1 MKRRDEKLVAPGGVE
16 KVLLHT
22 CCAPCSGAII
32 EAMLNNG
39 IEPVIYYCNPNIYPL
54 EEYEI
59 RKNECSRYAEKLGLQ
74 IVDADNDH
82 SAWLECVKGLEAEPE
97 RGARC
102 LKCFKLRLTACAKYA
117 AENGFTV
124 ITSTLDSSRWKS
136 HEQIVEAG
144 NYAASLYE
152 NITYWDY
159 NWRKGGLT
167 ARRAEIIKENDF
179 YNQRYCGCEFSI
191 GHLKDSKPLIR
202 KAVKERVAAMSETDK
217 QTEADVLFSYL
228 ENLGFTTL
236 EVAKEIGEWVNSEE
250 QVRNSKKILLYH
262 PMTDEIDV
270 MKAVRK
276 WAETK
281 EIYLPAIEG
290 DDIVIRQYKSEQDL
304 KVGKYGILEPV
315 GAVLDNPEE
324 IDLVIVPGRAFD
336 IRGYRLGRGKGYYD
350 RLLPKMRA
358 IKIGVCFDCQYIF
371 RVPAEE
377 HDIPMD
383 YVVCRKLIEK

>member
-1 MKRRDEKLVAPGGVE
+1 MKKREEKLVAPGGAE

-228 ENLGFTTL
+228 ENL
-236 EVAKEIGEWVNSEE
+236 E

-304 KVGKYGILEPV
+304 KIGKYGILEPV

-324 IDLVIVPGRAFD
+324 INLVIVPGRAFD

>member
-1 MKRRDEKLVAPGGVE
+1 MKKREEKLVAPSGVE

-59 RKNECSRYAEKLGLQ
+59 RKNECSRYARKLGLQ

-102 LKCFKLRLTACAKYA
+102 LKCFKLRLAACAKYA

-179 YNQRYCGCEFSI
+179 YNQRYCGCEFST

-228 ENLGFTTL
+228 EN
-236 EVAKEIGEWVNSEE
+236 SEL
-250 QVRNSKKILLYH
+250 VRNSKKILLYH
-262 PMTDEIDV
+262 PMIDEIDV
-270 MKAVRK
+270 TNAIQK
-276 WAETK
+276 WAGTK

-304 KVGKYGILEPV
+304 KIGKYGILEPV

-383 YVVCRKLIEK
+383 YVVCRTLIEK

>member
-1 MKRRDEKLVAPGGVE
+1 MMKKREEKLVAPGGVE

-39 IEPVIYYCNPNIYPL
+39 IEPVIYYCNPNIYPP

-167 ARRAEIIKENDF
+167 ARRAAIIKENDF

-202 KAVKERVAAMSETDK
+202 KAVKERVAAMSESDK

-228 ENLGFTTL
+228 EN
-236 EVAKEIGEWVNSEE
+236 SEL
-250 QVRNSKKILLYH
+250 VRNSKKILLYH

-304 KVGKYGILEPV
+304 KIGKYGILEPV

-324 IDLVIVPGRAFD
+324 KNLVIVPGRAFD

>member
-1 MKRRDEKLVAPGGVE
+1 MKKREDKLVAPGGVE

-39 IEPVIYYCNPNIYPL
+39 IEPVIYYCNPNIYPR

-167 ARRAEIIKENDF
+167 ARRAEIIKDNDF

-228 ENLGFTTL
+228 ENL
-236 EVAKEIGEWVNSEE
+236 E

-324 IDLVIVPGRAFD
+324 INLVIVPGRAFD

>member
-1 MKRRDEKLVAPGGVE
+1 MKKREEKLVAPGGVE

-167 ARRAEIIKENDF
+167 ARRAEIIKDNDF

-228 ENLGFTTL
+228 ENL
-236 EVAKEIGEWVNSEE
+236 E

-324 IDLVIVPGRAFD
+324 INLVIVPGRAFD

>member
-1 MKRRDEKLVAPGGVE
+1 MKKREDKLVAPGGVE

-32 EAMLNNG
+32 EAMLNSG

-167 ARRAEIIKENDF
+167 ARRAAIIKENDF

-228 ENLGFTTL
+228 ENL
-236 EVAKEIGEWVNSEE
+236 E

-304 KVGKYGILEPV
+304 KIGKYGILEPV

-377 HDIPMD
+377 HDIPMG

>member
-1 MKRRDEKLVAPGGVE
+1 MKKREDKGVAPGGVE

-228 ENLGFTTL
+228 ENL
-236 EVAKEIGEWVNSEE
+236 E

-324 IDLVIVPGRAFD
+324 INLVIVPGRAFD

>member
-1 MKRRDEKLVAPGGVE
+1 MKKREEKLVAPGGVE

-102 LKCFKLRLTACAKYA
+102 LKCFKLRLAACAKYA

-202 KAVKERVAAMSETDK
+202 KAVKERVAAMSEPDK
-217 QTEADVLFSYL
+217 QREADVLFSYM
-228 ENLGFTTL
+228 E
-236 EVAKEIGEWVNSEE
+236 NSEL
-250 QVRNSKKILLYH
+250 VRNSKKILLYY
-262 PMTDEIDV
+262 PMADEIDV
-270 MKAVRK
+270 TNAIQK
-276 WAETK
+276 WAGTK

-304 KVGKYGILEPV
+304 KAGRYGILEAV
-315 GAVLDNPEE
+315 GAVLDSPEE

>member
-1 MKRRDEKLVAPGGVE
+1 MKKREDKLVAPGGAE

-32 EAMLNNG
+32 EAMLNSG

-228 ENLGFTTL
+228 EN
-236 EVAKEIGEWVNSEE
+236 SEL
-250 QVRNSKKILLYH
+250 VRNSKKILLYH

-304 KVGKYGILEPV
+304 KIGKYGILEPV
-315 GAVLDNPEE
+315 GAVLENPEE
-324 IDLVIVPGRAFD
+324 IDLVVVPGRAFD

-358 IKIGVCFDCQYIF
+358 VKIGVCFDCQYMF
-371 RVPAEE
+371 RVPTDEY
-377 HDIPMD
+377 DVPMD
-383 YVVCRKLIEK
+383 YVVCRKLTKE

>member
-1 MKRRDEKLVAPGGVE
+1 MKKREEKLVAPGGVE

-102 LKCFKLRLTACAKYA
+102 LKCFKLRLEACAKYA

-228 ENLGFTTL
+228 EN
-236 EVAKEIGEWVNSEE
+236 SEL
-250 QVRNSKKILLYH
+250 VRNSKKILLYH

-304 KVGKYGILEPV
+304 KIGKYGILEPV

-324 IDLVIVPGRAFD
+324 INLVIVPGRAFD

>member
-1 MKRRDEKLVAPGGVE
+1 MKKREEKLVAPGGVE

-32 EAMLNNG
+32 EAMLNSG

-97 RGARC
+97 RGTRC

-167 ARRAEIIKENDF
+167 ARRAAIIKENDF

-191 GHLKDSKPLIR
+191 GHMKDSKPLIR
-202 KAVKERVAAMSETDK
+202 KAVKERVAAMSESDK
-217 QTEADVLFSYL
+217 QTEADVLFRYL
-228 ENLGFTTL
+228 ENL
-236 EVAKEIGEWVNSEE
+236 E

-262 PMTDEIDV
+262 PMADEIDV

-304 KVGKYGILEPV
+304 KIGKYGILEPV

-324 IDLVIVPGRAFD
+324 MDLVIVPGRAFD

>member
-1 MKRRDEKLVAPGGVE
+1 MKKREEKLVAPGGVE

-54 EEYEI
+54 EEYKI

-102 LKCFKLRLTACAKYA
+102 LKCFKLRLEACAKYA

-228 ENLGFTTL
+228 ENL
-236 EVAKEIGEWVNSEE
+236 E

-304 KVGKYGILEPV
+304 KIGKYGILEPV

>member
-1 MKRRDEKLVAPGGVE
+1 MKKREDKLVAPGGAE

-54 EEYEI
+54 EEYKI

-144 NYAASLYE
+144 IYAASLYE

-167 ARRAEIIKENDF
+167 ARRAAIIKENDF

-202 KAVKERVAAMSETDK
+202 KAVKERVAAMSESDK
-217 QTEADVLFSYL
+217 QREADALFSYL
-228 ENLGFTTL
+228 EN
-236 EVAKEIGEWVNSEE
+236 SE

-304 KVGKYGILEPV
+304 KIGMYGILEPV

>member
-1 MKRRDEKLVAPGGVE
+1 MKKREEKLVAPGGAE

-32 EAMLNNG
+32 EALLNSG

-228 ENLGFTTL
+228 ENL
-236 EVAKEIGEWVNSEE
+236 E

-304 KVGKYGILEPV
+304 KIGKYGILEPV

-324 IDLVIVPGRAFD
+324 INLVIVPGRAFD

>member
-1 MKRRDEKLVAPGGVE
+1 MKKREEKLVAPGGVE
-16 KVLLHT
+16 KVVLHT

-97 RGARC
+97 RGTRC

-217 QTEADVLFSYL
+217 QREADVLFSYL
-228 ENLGFTTL
+228 ENL
-236 EVAKEIGEWVNSEE
+236 E

-304 KVGKYGILEPV
+304 KIGKYGILEPV

-324 IDLVIVPGRAFD
+324 INLVIVPGRAFD

-350 RLLPKMRA
+350 RLLPKMGA

>member
-1 MKRRDEKLVAPGGVE
+1 MKKREDKLVAPGGVE

-59 RKNECSRYAEKLGLQ
+59 RKNECSRYAEKLGLK

-144 NYAASLYE
+144 NYVASLYE

-228 ENLGFTTL
+228 ENL
-236 EVAKEIGEWVNSEE
+236 E

-262 PMTDEIDV
+262 PMSDEIDV

-304 KVGKYGILEPV
+304 KIGKYGILEPV

-324 IDLVIVPGRAFD
+324 INLVIVPGRAFD

-383 YVVCRKLIEK
+383 YVVCRKMIEK

>member
-1 MKRRDEKLVAPGGVE
+1 MKKREEKLVAPGGVE
-16 KVLLHT
+16 KVVLHT

-217 QTEADVLFSYL
+217 QREADVLFSYL
-228 ENLGFTTL
+228 ENL
-236 EVAKEIGEWVNSEE
+236 E

-304 KVGKYGILEPV
+304 KIGKYGILEPV

-324 IDLVIVPGRAFD
+324 INLVIVPGRAFD

-350 RLLPKMRA
+350 RLLPKMGA

>member
-1 MKRRDEKLVAPGGVE
+1 MKKREEKLVAPGGVE

-32 EAMLNNG
+32 EALLNSG

-82 SAWLECVKGLEAEPE
+82 SAWLECVKGLEAESE

-228 ENLGFTTL
+228 ENL
-236 EVAKEIGEWVNSEE
+236 E

-304 KVGKYGILEPV
+304 KIGKYGILEPV

-324 IDLVIVPGRAFD
+324 INLVIVPGRAFD
-336 IRGYRLGRGKGYYD
+336 ICGYRLGRGKGYYD

>member
-1 MKRRDEKLVAPGGVE
+1 MKKREEKLVAPGGVE

-97 RGARC
+97 RGVRC
-102 LKCFKLRLTACAKYA
+102 QKCFKLRLTACAKYA

-228 ENLGFTTL
+228 EN
-236 EVAKEIGEWVNSEE
+236 SE

-304 KVGKYGILEPV
+304 KIGKYGILEPV

-324 IDLVIVPGRAFD
+324 INLVIVPGRAFD

>member
-1 MKRRDEKLVAPGGVE
+1 MKKREEKLVAPGGVE

-54 EEYEI
+54 EEYKI

-102 LKCFKLRLTACAKYA
+102 LRCFKLRLTACAKYA

-228 ENLGFTTL
+228 ENL
-236 EVAKEIGEWVNSEE
+236 E

-304 KVGKYGILEPV
+304 KIGKYGILEPV

-324 IDLVIVPGRAFD
+324 INLVIVPGRAFD

>member
-1 MKRRDEKLVAPGGVE
+1 MKKRDEKLVAPGGAE
-16 KVLLHT
+16 RVLLHT

-32 EAMLNNG
+32 EAMLNSG
-39 IEPVIYYCNPNIYPL
+39 IEPVIYYCNPNIYPQ

-59 RKNECSRYAEKLGLQ
+59 RKNECSRYARNLGLQ

-102 LKCFKLRLTACAKYA
+102 LKCFKLRLAACAKYA
-117 AENGFTV
+117 AENGFRV

-144 NYAASLYE
+144 NYAASLYQD
-152 NITYWDY
+152 ITYWDY

-202 KAVKERVAAMSETDK
+202 KAMKEQVSAMSESDK
-217 QTEADVLFSYL
+217 LMEADALFSYL
-228 ENLGFTTL
+228 EQL
-236 EVAKEIGEWVNSEE
+236 E
-250 QVRNSKKILLYH
+250 QVKNSKKILLYH
-262 PMTDEIDV
+262 PMADEIDV
-270 MKAVRK
+270 TKAVRN
-276 WAETK
+276 WADTK
-281 EIYLPAIEG
+281 EIYLPAIED
-290 DDIVIRQYKSEQDL
+290 DDIVIRRYENDKDL
-304 KVGKYGILEPV
+304 RVGRYGISEPV

-324 IDLVIVPGRAFD
+324 IDLVIVPGRAYD

-358 IKIGVCFDCQYIF
+358 VKIGVCFDCQYIY

-383 YVVCRKLIEK
+383 YVVCRKLMEK

>member
-1 MKRRDEKLVAPGGVE
+1 MPGGVE

-217 QTEADVLFSYL
+217 QREADVLFSYL
-228 ENLGFTTL
+228 EN
-236 EVAKEIGEWVNSEE
+236 SE

-262 PMTDEIDV
+262 PMADEIDV
-270 MKAVRK
+270 MKVVRK

-377 HDIPMD
+377 YDVPMD

>member
-1 MKRRDEKLVAPGGVE
+1 MKKREEKLVAPGGVE

-228 ENLGFTTL
+228 ENL
-236 EVAKEIGEWVNSEE
+236 E

-304 KVGKYGILEPV
+304 KIGKYGILEPV

-324 IDLVIVPGRAFD
+324 INLVIVPGRAFD

>member
-1 MKRRDEKLVAPGGVE
+1 MMKKREEKLVAPGGVE

-32 EAMLNNG
+32 EAMLNSG

-82 SAWLECVKGLEAEPE
+82 SAWLECVKGLESEPE

-102 LKCFKLRLTACAKYA
+102 LRCFSMRLAACAEYA
-117 AENGFTV
+117 AANGFTV
-124 ITSTLDSSRWKS
+124 FTTTLDSSRWKS
-136 HEQIVEAG
+136 HDQIVEAG

-167 ARRAEIIKENDF
+167 ARRAEIIKENNF

-191 GHLKDSKPLIR
+191 GHLKESKQTIR
-202 KAVKERVAAMSETDK
+202 KAVRERISGMNDSDKRDESLFLTTYLYNMPLVQKSE
-217 QTEADVLFSYL
+217 
-228 ENLGFTTL
+228 
-236 EVAKEIGEWVNSEE
+236 
-250 QVRNSKKILLYH
+250 KILLYY
-262 PMTDEIDV
+262 PMADEIDISDAIIELAAD
-270 MKAVRK
+270 KK
-276 WAETK
+276 
-281 EIYLPAIEG
+281 IYLPSIEG
-290 DDIVIRQYKSEQDL
+290 DDIVVRRYENQNDL
-304 KVGKYGILEPV
+304 RTGRYGILEPA
-315 GAVLDNPEE
+315 GAVLENPEE
-324 IDLVIVPGRAFD
+324 IDLVVVPGRAFD

-358 IKIGVCFDCQYIF
+358 VKIGVCFDCQYMF
-371 RVPAEE
+371 RVPTDEY
-377 HDIPMD
+377 DVPMD
-383 YVVCRKLIEK
+383 YVVCRKLTKE

>member
-1 MKRRDEKLVAPGGVE
+1 MKKREEKLVAPGGVE

-202 KAVKERVAAMSETDK
+202 KAVKERVVAMSETDK

-228 ENLGFTTL
+228 ENL
-236 EVAKEIGEWVNSEE
+236 E

-304 KVGKYGILEPV
+304 KIGKYGILEPV

-324 IDLVIVPGRAFD
+324 INLVIVPGRAFD

>member
-1 MKRRDEKLVAPGGVE
+1 MKKREEKLVAPGGVE

-82 SAWLECVKGLEAEPE
+82 SVWLECVKGLETEPE

-102 LKCFKLRLTACAKYA
+102 LKCFKLRLAACAKYA

-136 HEQIVEAG
+136 HEQIAEAG

-167 ARRAEIIKENDF
+167 ARRAAIIKENDF

-217 QTEADVLFSYL
+217 QTEADVLFRYL
-228 ENLGFTTL
+228 ENL
-236 EVAKEIGEWVNSEE
+236 E

-304 KVGKYGILEPV
+304 KIGKYGILEPV

-324 IDLVIVPGRAFD
+324 INLVIVPGRAFD

-383 YVVCRKLIEK
+383 YVVCRKLVEK

>member
-1 MKRRDEKLVAPGGVE
+1 MKKSEEKLVAPGGVE

-102 LKCFKLRLTACAKYA
+102 LKCFKLRLEACAKYA

-228 ENLGFTTL
+228 EN
-236 EVAKEIGEWVNSEE
+236 SE

-304 KVGKYGILEPV
+304 KIGKYGILEPV

-324 IDLVIVPGRAFD
+324 INLVIVPGRAFD

>member
-1 MKRRDEKLVAPGGVE
+1 MKKRDDKLVAPGGVE

-32 EAMLNNG
+32 EAMLNSG
-39 IEPVIYYCNPNIYPL
+39 IEPVIYYCNPNIYPP
-54 EEYEI
+54 EEYKI

-102 LKCFKLRLTACAKYA
+102 LKCFKLRLAACAKYA

-179 YNQRYCGCEFSI
+179 YNQRYCGCEFST

-217 QTEADVLFSYL
+217 QREADVLFSYL
-228 ENLGFTTL
+228 EN
-236 EVAKEIGEWVNSEE
+236 SEL
-250 QVRNSKKILLYH
+250 VRNSKKILLYH
-262 PMTDEIDV
+262 PMADEIDV
-270 MKAVRK
+270 TNAIQK
-276 WAETK
+276 WAGTK

-304 KVGKYGILEPV
+304 KIGKYGILEPV

>member
-1 MKRRDEKLVAPGGVE
+1 MKKREEKLVAPGGAE

-22 CCAPCSGAII
+22 CWAPCSGAII

-228 ENLGFTTL
+228 ENL
-236 EVAKEIGEWVNSEE
+236 E

-304 KVGKYGILEPV
+304 KIGKYGILEPV

-324 IDLVIVPGRAFD
+324 INLVIVPGRAFD

>member
-1 MKRRDEKLVAPGGVE
+1 MKKREEKLVAPGGVE

-39 IEPVIYYCNPNIYPL
+39 IEPVIYYCNPNIYPP

-167 ARRAEIIKENDF
+167 ARRAAIIKENDF

-191 GHLKDSKPLIR
+191 GYLKDSKPLIR

-217 QTEADVLFSYL
+217 QMEADVLFSYL
-228 ENLGFTTL
+228 ENL
-236 EVAKEIGEWVNSEE
+236 E

>member
-82 SAWLECVKGLEAEPE
+82 SAWLECVKGLDAEPE

-228 ENLGFTTL
+228 ENL
-236 EVAKEIGEWVNSEE
+236 E

-377 HDIPMD
+377 YDVPMD

>member
-32 EAMLNNG
+32 EAMLKSG

-82 SAWLECVKGLEAEPE
+82 SAWLECVKGLESEPE

-167 ARRAEIIKENDF
+167 ARRAEIIKENNF

-202 KAVKERVAAMSETDK
+202 KAVKERITAMSESDK
-217 QTEADVLFSYL
+217 QREADALFSYL
-228 ENLGFTTL
+228 ENL
-236 EVAKEIGEWVNSEE
+236 E

-304 KVGKYGILEPV
+304 KIGKYGILEPV

-377 HDIPMD
+377 YDVPMD

>member
-1 MKRRDEKLVAPGGVE
+1 MKKREEKLVAPGGVE

-32 EAMLNNG
+32 EAMLNSG

-82 SAWLECVKGLEAEPE
+82 SAWLECVKGLEAESE

-228 ENLGFTTL
+228 ENL
-236 EVAKEIGEWVNSEE
+236 E

-324 IDLVIVPGRAFD
+324 INLVIVPGRAFD